1 MERAVKFPIRN
12 HNNNQRSLE
21 PDELLFQI
29 YFLLSLHLE
38 VL

>member
-1 MERAVKFPIRN
+1 MKRVIKFPIRY
-12 HNNNQRSLE
+12 HKNNQRSLK
-21 PDELLFQI
+21 PDELVFQI